1 MKQVGGYE
9 ATLKQTIKSIS
20 KNYVTEAPDGSLNI
34 NGTAGRKMMQILE
47 TDLEFKL
54 AEVKRDQDFAGRSAA
69 DQYIEATR
77 RTLEYA
83 KTQYGLGKTAEEA
96 KTAGVP
102 NPILAT
108 DAAKGLNEDALSEE
122 TLNQAAKRWTSKT
135 PAPILMLKVV
145 VCLIVI
151 I

>member
-1 MKQVGGYE
+1 
-9 ATLKQTIKSIS
+9 
-20 KNYVTEAPDGSLNI
+20 
-34 NGTAGRKMMQILE
+34 MQILE

-54 AEVKRDQDFAGRSAA
+54 AEVKRDQDFAGRSAS

-83 KTQYGLGKTAEEA
+83 KTQYGLGDTLEDAQK
-96 KTAGVP
+96 KGVP

-122 TLNQAAKRWTSKT
+122 TSLIKLSRIWTFAKTL
-135 PAPILMLKVV
+135 APILMLVV
-145 VCLIVI
+145 VVHLIVI